1 MSRVDPELER
11 VDNALRERIEDLA
24 TEILGQPNK
33 RLSSRRELRW
43 GNRGS
48 VKLNLSG
55 PNRGLYVNYEAGN
68 AGGGPLDLILI
79 ELGLGNIAQ
88 AIDWAYDW
96 LRWEKPRYNSMS
108 VAERL
113 EIESTVRALL
123 GQNNGVTPKLMN
135 SEEAAKAARPSVMVA
150 TPARGR
156 FANAVASVAV
166 GAVVE
171 SPAPAA
177 VRAAEAAEEALDS
190 APLFIKGRFPREADV
205 LRLSAM
211 VMGGD
216 VVFQFTGYADGEF
229 SNMLTEAT
237 SIAVGAIAKEI
248 VADVVARHGKAVA

>member
-11 VDNALRERIEDLA
+11 VDSALRDRIEDLA

-79 ELGLGNIAQ
+79 
-88 AIDWAYDW
+88 DWAYDW

-113 EIESTVRALL
+113 EIESTIRALL
-123 GQNNGVTPKLMN
+123 GQNDGVTPKFMN

-177 VRAAEAAEEALDS
+177 VRAAEAAEEALDP

-229 SNMLTEAT
+229 SDMLTEAT

-248 VADVVARHGKAVA
+248 VADVTARHGKAVA